1 MVNARGKIANVNER
15 VGRVRVKAIISLE
28 TKFVYKERK
37 SVANRGSRSIVRL
50 HVISMERK
58 KNVRGKEEIRVIPVR
73 GFGERVSRQETQWIS
88 YTQNSSFHREGTQRC
103 ICRKKQRLLRARAS
117 RRLFLPVFL
126 LRSFFSLCS
135 IYFLWLETT
144 IRDAQKT
151 EKVAN
156 NRRRRLSGCRAK
168 AYRGG
173 RRIGSSEFGDGEL
186 SRRCIKRMWSNGWT
200 RMTIIYAYN
209 IGS

>member
-73 GFGERVSRQETQWIS
+73 GFGERVSRQETQ
-88 YTQNSSFHREGTQRC
+88 
-103 ICRKKQRLLRARAS
+103 
-117 RRLFLPVFL
+117 
-126 LRSFFSLCS
+126 
-135 IYFLWLETT
+135 
-144 IRDAQKT
+144 
-151 EKVAN
+151 
-156 NRRRRLSGCRAK
+156 
-168 AYRGG
+168 
-173 RRIGSSEFGDGEL
+173 
-186 SRRCIKRMWSNGWT
+186 
-200 RMTIIYAYN
+200 
-209 IGS
+209 